1 MSDLAHDFLTA
12 KQISAELI
20 AEKLANWER
29 DWIERANRD
38 LRTFRTDVEAAIN
51 PEGQANA

>member
-1 MSDLAHDFLTA
+1 VSDLAQDFLTA

-20 AEKLANWER
+20 AEKLASWER

-38 LRTFRTDVEAAIN
+38 LRTFRTDLEAAI
-51 PEGQANA
+51 EGQGNA

>member
-1 MSDLAHDFLTA
+1 MTDLSTDFLIA

-38 LRTFRTDVEAAIN
+38 LRTFRTDLEAAI
-51 PEGQANA
+51 EGQGNA